1 TRLVALARGFVSK
14 DRAVMAEALDALG
27 FKTRSG
33 TRQGIE
39 DYAQTVLDE
48 LGVVRARGGDWPT
61 QVEVLAQTTLM
72 AGFIAKDPVVHLPE
86 EFVMLG
92 RVFGVLSGLFLH
104 YRPDV
109 SAAARILPLV
119 LMALAR
125 TDP

>member
-1 TRLVALARGFVSK
+1 MAVALA
-14 DRAVMAEALDALG
+14 ALG
-27 FKTRSG
+27 FKTQSG
-33 TRQGIE
+33 TLEGVQ

-48 LGVVRARGGDWPT
+48 VGVVRARGGDWPT

-72 AGFIAKDPVVHLPE
+72 AGFIAKDPVLHLPE

-119 LMALAR
+119 LIALSR
-125 TDP
+125 RDP